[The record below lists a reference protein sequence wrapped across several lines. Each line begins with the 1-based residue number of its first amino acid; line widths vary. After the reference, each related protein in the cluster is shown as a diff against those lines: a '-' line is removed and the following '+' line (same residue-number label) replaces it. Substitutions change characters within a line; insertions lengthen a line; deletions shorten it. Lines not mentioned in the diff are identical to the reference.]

1 MPKIDKTQYSKEE
14 WKIIREKRRQE
25 KENKVQEKHSAPLE
39 VDPNGKYYVLCLKH
53 GTKYGS
59 EYVNRL
65 YNMVKRNTTID
76 FEMVC
81 LTEDSKDINEEITI
95 RPLPPALAG
104 WWCKPY
110 MFSNDLQLNGTV
122 LYLDLDVVIA
132 NNIDKLFTYA
142 QGDWCIIRDFT
153 RTMRPGWQKYN
164 SSVIRFE
171 GGTKD
176 HIWTTFA
183 KNKNFYMRKHHGDQD
198 YIYEIDKSA
207 VLFPDSWIL
216 SWKWEVRKN
225 REFAPGGTRGSRK
238 LKVIENVIPPADC
251 SICVFHGDPN
261 PDNCDDPWVKQ
272 NWT

>member
-1 MPKIDKTQYSKEE
+1 
-14 WKIIREKRRQE
+14 
-25 KENKVQEKHSAPLE
+25 
-39 VDPNGKYYVLCLKH
+39 
-53 GTKYGS
+53 
-59 EYVNRL
+59 
-65 YNMVKRNTTID
+65 
-76 FEMVC
+76 
-81 LTEDSKDINEEITI
+81 
-95 RPLPPALAG
+95 
-104 WWCKPY
+104 
-110 MFSNDLQLNGTV
+110 
-122 LYLDLDVVIA
+122 
-132 NNIDKLFTYA
+132 
-142 QGDWCIIRDFT
+142 
-153 RTMRPGWQKYN
+153 MRPGWQKYN

-238 LKVIENVIPPADC
+238 LKVIENVTPPVDC

>member
-142 QGDWCIIRDFT
+142 
-153 RTMRPGWQKYN
+153 
-164 SSVIRFE
+164 
-171 GGTKD
+171 
-176 HIWTTFA
+176 
-183 KNKNFYMRKHHGDQD
+183 
-198 YIYEIDKSA
+198 
-207 VLFPDSWIL
+207 
-216 SWKWEVRKN
+216 
-225 REFAPGGTRGSRK
+225 
-238 LKVIENVIPPADC
+238 
-251 SICVFHGDPN
+251 
-261 PDNCDDPWVKQ
+261 
-272 NWT
+272 